1 MACLD
6 IWYVI
11 KTFVI
16 NYLII
21 EYFIEIDQKEVNN
34 YISNHRCTCVDF
46 VSGTLASTRS
56 VDECAVVLSR
66 YREAFTAIVNEILKK
81 LQFRFN
87 SSALEEMDDDK
98 IGKFHEY
105 TAKFLNMLWE

>member
-1 MACLD
+1 MHDFLILPELFYKRNIMNTINWLIC
-6 IWYVI
+6 
-11 KTFVI
+11 TF
-16 NYLII
+16 
-21 EYFIEIDQKEVNN
+21 
-34 YISNHRCTCVDF
+34 RCTCVDF

-87 SSALEEMDDDK
+87 SSALEEMDDEK
-98 IGKFHEY
+98 IGKVFNWIHKVFEM
-105 TAKFLNMLWE
+105 KN

>member
-1 MACLD
+1 MSRNTSD
-6 IWYVI
+6 YKSFDVI
-11 KTFVI
+11 F
-16 NYLII
+16 
-21 EYFIEIDQKEVNN
+21 
-34 YISNHRCTCVDF
+34 RCTCVDF

-98 IGKFHEY
+98 IGKFHEC
-105 TAKFLNMLWE
+105 TSKFLNMFKVLNICIKIVICVFS